1 MKSPAEE
8 AFIAA
13 GVASLT
19 KRQIAVLR
27 KVKAG
32 GDLVYERGSAWVG
45 YEQTSTRTV
54 FALLR
59 VCAIRMESGSE
70 VGRLG
75 RYLINETGE
84 EILRR
89 LEAKK

>member
-8 AFIAA
+8 AMIAA
-13 GVASLT
+13 GVATLT
-19 KRQIAVLR
+19 KRQIEVLR

-32 GDLVYERGSAWVG
+32 GDLVREGGFAYIDLEP
-45 YEQTSTRTV
+45 TSPRLIY
-54 FALLR
+54 ALLQ
-59 VCAIRMESGSE
+59 VCAVKMDSYSE
-70 VGRLG
+70 VGG
-75 RYLINETGE
+75 FERYEINETGE

>member
-1 MKSPAEE
+1 MKSHAEE

-32 GDLVYERGSAWVG
+32 GDLVCERGCAYVG
-45 YEQTSTRTV
+45 DERTSPRLIH
-54 FALLR
+54 ALLR
-59 VCAIRMESGSE
+59 VCAVSMDSFSE
-70 VGRLG
+70 VGG
-75 RYLINETGE
+75 FERYEINETGE
-84 EILRR
+84 EILKR